1 MRRRRGSPSHRRHH
15 RLTVLTSLGTDGT
28 DVVDVTDE
36 RSSDLVGL
44 DDAGEH
50 DADGEAGY

>member
-1 MRRRRGSPSHRRHH
+1 
-15 RLTVLTSLGTDGT
+15 LTVLTSLGTDGT